1 MHARAMVRLA
11 EWSSITFGE
20 HLKRTRH
27 ARGLT
32 QEQAAN
38 LAGMHPANLRRIE
51 RGAAN
56 PSLSTMAR
64 LAVALEVNLADL
76 VRGIPRQQD

>member
-1 MHARAMVRLA
+1 MQLA
-11 EWSSITFGE
+11 AWSSITFGQ
-20 HLKRTRH
+20 HLKRARH

-32 QEQAAN
+32 QEQLAN
-38 LAGMHPANLRRIE
+38 KVEMHAANLRRLE

-64 LAVALEVNLADL
+64 LAAGLEVELHEL
-76 VRGIPRQQD
+76 VRGIPRDPE

>member
-1 MHARAMVRLA
+1 MRLA
-11 EWSSITFGE
+11 AWSSIMFGE

-32 QEQAAN
+32 QEQLAHLTDMHAAN
-38 LAGMHPANLRRIE
+38 VGRME
-51 RGAAN
+51 RGGAN

-64 LAVALEVNLADL
+64 LAHALEVDLADL
-76 VRGIPRQQD
+76 VRGIPPDKNIG